1 MLIGNLYNILSNY
14 WFTLDIINFIVLFLF
29 FIKDFKKFIN
39 KIKKLNKMINKRLN
53 FFIASKF

>member
-53 FFIASKF
+53 LFIASKF